1 VSGTYQRPPG
11 TKDWWG
17 DDAVRRR
24 GIVEQARG
32 LFEAAGFGEIVT
44 PTFEDTRVFART
56 SGEESDVVKKE
67 MYTFIDRG
75 DRSLT
80 LRPEGTAG
88 VIRAY
93 IEDGMSRQPQPVK
106 LWYLAPMFR
115 YNRVQRGRFREHY
128 QFGVEVVGSEDPAVD
143 AEVIGLQH
151 RWYRRVGARAVEL
164 QLNSIGD
171 AKCRPAYI
179 ELLVAFLDE
188 HADELCD
195 ECRERRHTNPLR
207 VLDCK
212 REGCQAVLAQA
223 PKITDHLC
231 EECAEHFAAVRGY
244 LDARKVPYR
253 LDHTL
258 VRGLDYYTRTAWEF
272 VSGEL
277 GAQATIG
284 GGGRYDGLAEELG
297 GPPTPGIGFGSGVER
312 VAEVAGEMP
321 AADRGWTAFA
331 ILAADAA
338 PRLHALMDEA
348 RERGVYCEAAFG
360 GRSLRRILEWASKR
374 SAERVVIAGED
385 EWSRGEVAVRDMTSG
400 GQRTVP
406 LDGLLEELIG

>member
-24 GIVEQARG
+24 WIVEQARG

-67 MYTFIDRG
+67 MYTFTDRG

-151 RWYRRVGARAVEL
+151 RWYRRVGARVVEL

-179 ELLVAFLDE
+179 ELLVAFLDG

-223 PKITDHLC
+223 PKIIDHLC
-231 EECAEHFAAVRGY
+231 EECAEHFAAVRSY

-297 GPPTPGIGFGSGVER
+297 GPPTPGIGFGSGIER

-321 AADRGWTAFA
+321 DADRGWTAFA
-331 ILAADAA
+331 ILAAEAA
-338 PRLHALMDEA
+338 PPLHALMD
-348 RERGVYCEAAFG
+348 EAAFG

-374 SAERVVIAGED
+374 GAARVVIAGED

-400 GQRTVP
+400 DQRTVP

>member
-1 VSGTYQRPPG
+1 MSGDYQRPPG
-11 TKDWWG
+11 TNDWWG
-17 DDAVRRR
+17 PDSVRRR
-24 GIVEQARG
+24 WVVDQARG
-32 LFEAAGFGEIVT
+32 LFEAAGFAEIVT
-44 PTFEDTRVFART
+44 PTFEDTRVFARS

-93 IEDGMSRQPQPVK
+93 IEDGMSRLPQPVK
-106 LWYLAPMFR
+106 LWYFVPMFR

-151 RWYRRVGARAVEL
+151 RWYQRVGVRSVEL

-171 AKCRPAYI
+171 MNCRPAYI
-179 ELLVAFLDE
+179 GLLVAFLDE
-188 HADELCD
+188 HLDELCD
-195 ECRERRHTNPLR
+195 ECKERRYTNPLR

-212 REGCQAVLAQA
+212 REGCQAVLSQA

-231 EECAEHFAAVRGY
+231 DECAEHFAAVRRY
-244 LDARKVPYR
+244 LDARAVPYV

-312 VAEVAGEMP
+312 VAEVAGETP
-321 AADRGWTAFA
+321 EPEEGWTAFA
-331 ILAADAA
+331 ILAPEAG
-338 PRLHALMDEA
+338 PPLHALMDEA
-348 RERGVYCEAAFG
+348 RERGVHCEAAFG
-360 GRSLRRILEWASKR
+360 GRSLRRVMEWASKR
-374 SAERVVIAGED
+374 GASRVVIAGED
-385 EWSRGEVAVRDMTSG
+385 EWSRGEVAVRDMTTG
-400 GQRTVP
+400 DQRAVP

>member
-1 VSGTYQRPPG
+1 MSGKYQRPPG
-11 TKDWWG
+11 TNDWWG
-17 DDAVRRR
+17 DAAVRRR
-24 GIVEQARG
+24 WIVDQARG

-67 MYTFIDRG
+67 MYTFTDRG

-93 IEDGMSRQPQPVK
+93 IEDGMSRLPQPVK

-128 QFGVEVVGSEDPAVD
+128 QFGVEAIGSEDPAVD

-151 RWYRRVGARAVEL
+151 RWYRRVGVRSVEL

-171 AKCRPAYI
+171 ANCRPAYI

-188 HADELCD
+188 HIDELCD
-195 ECRERRHTNPLR
+195 ECKERRHTNPLR

-231 EECAEHFAAVRGY
+231 DACAEHFAAVRAY
-244 LDARKVPYR
+244 LDARGVPYR

-312 VAEVAGEMP
+312 VAEVAGETPP
-321 AADRGWTAFA
+321 AERGWTAFA
-331 ILAADAA
+331 ILTPDAA

-348 RERGVYCEAAFG
+348 REQGVHCEAAFG
-360 GRSLRRILEWASKR
+360 GRSLRRTLEWASKR
-374 SAERVVIAGED
+374 GAQRVVIAGED
-385 EWSRGEVAVRDMTSG
+385 EWSRGEVAVRDMTTG
-400 GQRTVP
+400 DQRTVR
-406 LDGLLEELIG
+406 LDGLLKELIG

>member
-1 VSGTYQRPPG
+1 MSGTYQRPPG
-11 TKDWWG
+11 TNDWWG
-17 DDAVRRR
+17 EDAVRRR
-24 GIVEQARG
+24 WIVEQARG
-32 LFEAAGFGEIVT
+32 LFEAAGFGEMVT

-67 MYTFIDRG
+67 MYTFTDRG

-188 HADELCD
+188 HIDELCD

-212 REGCQAVLAQA
+212 RESCQSVLSQA

-231 EECAEHFAAVRGY
+231 EECAAHFAAARGY
-244 LDARKVPYR
+244 LDARDVPYR

-312 VAEVAGEMP
+312 VAEVAGEPP
-321 AADRGWTAFA
+321 APDRGWTAFA
-331 ILAADAA
+331 ILTAEAA

-348 RERGVYCEAAFG
+348 REHGVHCEAAFG

-374 SAERVVIAGED
+374 DAERVVIAGED

-400 GQRTVP
+400 DQRTVP

>member
-1 VSGTYQRPPG
+1 
-11 TKDWWG
+11 
-17 DDAVRRR
+17 
-24 GIVEQARG
+24 
-32 LFEAAGFGEIVT
+32 
-44 PTFEDTRVFART
+44 
-56 SGEESDVVKKE
+56 
-67 MYTFIDRG
+67 MYTFTDRG

-188 HADELCD
+188 HIDELCD
-195 ECRERRHTNPLR
+195 ECRERRRTNPLR

-212 REGCQAVLAQA
+212 RESCQSVLSQA

-231 EECAEHFAAVRGY
+231 EECAAHFAAARGY
-244 LDARKVPYR
+244 LDARDVPYR

-312 VAEVAGEMP
+312 VAEVAGEPP
-321 AADRGWTAFA
+321 APDRGWTAFA
-331 ILAADAA
+331 ILTAEAA

-348 RERGVYCEAAFG
+348 REHGVHCEAAFG

-374 SAERVVIAGED
+374 DAERVVIAGED
-385 EWSRGEVAVRDMTSG
+385 EWSRGEVAVRDMTAATSARCRWTG
-400 GQRTVP
+400 CWRS
-406 LDGLLEELIG
+406 

>member
-1 VSGTYQRPPG
+1 MSGTYQRPPG

-17 DDAVRRR
+17 EDAVRRR
-24 GIVEQARG
+24 WIVEQARG

-67 MYTFIDRG
+67 MYTFTDRG

-212 REGCQAVLAQA
+212 RESCQSVLAQA

-231 EECAEHFAAVRGY
+231 EECAAHFAAVRGY
-244 LDARKVPYR
+244 LDARGVPYR

-321 AADRGWTAFA
+321 APDRGWTAFA

-338 PRLHALMDEA
+338 PRIHALMDEA
-348 RERGVYCEAAFG
+348 REHGVHCEAAFG

-374 SAERVVIAGED
+374 GAQRVVIAGED

-400 GQRTVP
+400 DQRTVP

>member
-1 VSGTYQRPPG
+1 MSGTYQRPPG

-17 DDAVRRR
+17 EDAVRRR
-24 GIVEQARG
+24 WIVEQARG

-67 MYTFIDRG
+67 MYTFTDRG

-128 QFGVEVVGSEDPAVD
+128 QFGVEVVGSDDPAVD

-188 HADELCD
+188 HVDELCD

-212 REGCQAVLAQA
+212 RESCQSVLAQA

-231 EECAEHFAAVRGY
+231 EECAAHFAAVRGY
-244 LDARKVPYR
+244 LDARGVPYR

-258 VRGLDYYTRTAWEF
+258 RARARL
-272 VSGEL
+272 
-277 GAQATIG
+277 
-284 GGGRYDGLAEELG
+284 
-297 GPPTPGIGFGSGVER
+297 
-312 VAEVAGEMP
+312 
-321 AADRGWTAFA
+321 
-331 ILAADAA
+331 
-338 PRLHALMDEA
+338 LHAHRL
-348 RERGVYCEAAFG
+348 GVRVRRA
-360 GRSLRRILEWASKR
+360 GRAGDDRRRRPLRRPGRGAGRPARRRASASDPASSAWPRWRARRRRPTAAGRR
-374 SAERVVIAGED
+374 SRS
-385 EWSRGEVAVRDMTSG
+385 SRPRRLRGCTR
-400 GQRTVP
+400 
-406 LDGLLEELIG
+406 

>member
-1 VSGTYQRPPG
+1 MSGTYQRPPG
-11 TKDWWG
+11 TNDWWG
-17 DDAVRRR
+17 EDAVRRR
-24 GIVEQARG
+24 WIVEQARG

-67 MYTFIDRG
+67 MYTFTDRG

-188 HADELCD
+188 HIDELCD

-212 REGCQAVLAQA
+212 RESCQSVLSQA

-231 EECAEHFAAVRGY
+231 EECAAHFAAARGY
-244 LDARKVPYR
+244 LDARDVPYR

-312 VAEVAGEMP
+312 VAEVAGELP
-321 AADRGWTAFA
+321 APDRGWTAFA
-331 ILAADAA
+331 ILTAEAA

-348 RERGVYCEAAFG
+348 REHGVHCEAAFG
-360 GRSLRRILEWASKR
+360 GRSVRRILEWASKR
-374 SAERVVIAGED
+374 DAERVVIAGED

-400 GQRTVP
+400 DQRTVP

>member
-1 VSGTYQRPPG
+1 MSGTYQRPPG

-17 DDAVRRR
+17 EDAVRRR
-24 GIVEQARG
+24 WIVEQARG

-212 REGCQAVLAQA
+212 RESCQSVLAQA

-231 EECAEHFAAVRGY
+231 EECAAHFAAVRGY
-244 LDARKVPYR
+244 LDARGVPYR

-277 GAQATIG
+277 GAQATSG
-284 GGGRYDGLAEELG
+284 GGGNPRASLG
-297 GPPTPGIGFGSGVER
+297 V
-312 VAEVAGEMP
+312 
-321 AADRGWTAFA
+321 
-331 ILAADAA
+331 
-338 PRLHALMDEA
+338 
-348 RERGVYCEAAFG
+348 
-360 GRSLRRILEWASKR
+360 
-374 SAERVVIAGED
+374 
-385 EWSRGEVAVRDMTSG
+385 
-400 GQRTVP
+400 
-406 LDGLLEELIG
+406 